1 MWDKG
6 AAEDEPMNLENLEKI
21 KQVINEC
28 PEPATY
34 PRARANAFYARTHA
48 PMGLWSL
55 GYS

>member
-1 MWDKG
+1 
-6 AAEDEPMNLENLEKI
+6 MNLENLEKI